1 MKKTPIDY
9 ESWQLQRG
17 QRDNETYICPTEG
30 LCLSTDGKAGQ
41 PFPGWE
47 DGKNRWLV
55 FDLECLEKHS
65 AAFDLCLWEQG
76 NEGEFDMRIM
86 FGILPGVRTTIALP
100 LELLNS
106 QKLFPERNPGCLK
119 LGVFGKPVERGLVYK
134 VALTTTSMH
143 EEQRIKI
150 YGAYLCG
157 EKPEITLLPQP
168 LMDELGQWA
177 KWDWPGKTQ
186 NRAQCNIC
194 LRMDAESPAK
204 TFTDPELDQW
214 GGWKEKPLTKTGY
227 FHAEKADGRWWLA
240 DPEGN
245 AFLSTGVDCV
255 NPGVDTRVDVMR
267 EFIPDPPPRTE
278 EFAPIWSQKGPFEFA
293 NFGIANLIHAFGV
306 NWWEDWAK
314 ISKNYLLEQGFN
326 TIGNWS
332 QPEFIRWANMPYV
345 LPMAGFPGTKDMIFR
360 DFPDVFDPEFAHNSQ
375 IFAQQLT
382 PLAGDRNLIGYFLR
396 NEPEWAFVYDLC
408 IAEELL
414 AHPKPLVSKYA
425 LLDWLRKKYET
436 PENWSAAW
444 GKKFAEFKDVL
455 TPIHRASKLS
465 VQAAA
470 DLKEFSEEMIRRYVT
485 LPSQECR
492 KNAPNHMNL
501 GMRYAYIT
509 DKSLLA
515 GYENFD
521 VFSINSY
528 QISPFEQV
536 EQVGRLLDKPVMIG
550 EFHHGALDRGLS
562 ATGIRGVA
570 SQEERA
576 VAYQYYME
584 QGAASR
590 YFVGAHYFQFNDQ
603 SALGR
608 FDGENYQIGLVDVC
622 MRKYPEIARC
632 IRECHSRIY
641 MVANGQLPSYNK
653 RPEEIPA
660 LHY

>member
-1 MKKTPIDY
+1 MNNLSIPAPLYRDPIYDGPSDPVMIWNRTEKCWWLIY
-9 ESWQLQRG
+9 TQRRSTEVAIGVSNVFGSALGVASSADG
-17 QRDNETYICPTEG
+17 QYWTYRGTIPGLDLNPGHNTFWAPEVVWLNGHYHMYVTYIQGIQFDWDHGYKPSKLAHFISDDQWHWEFESFSQVSERPVIDACVHEIAP
-30 LCLSTDGKAGQ
+30 GQ
-41 PFPGWE
+41 FKMWFKE
-47 DGKNRWLV
+47 DNNTY
-55 FDLECLEKHS
+55 
-65 AAFDLCLWEQG
+65 AAVSDDLC
-76 NEGEFDMRIM
+76 
-86 FGILPGVRTTIALP
+86 
-100 LELLNS
+100 
-106 QKLFPERNPGCLK
+106 
-119 LGVFGKPVERGLVYK
+119 
-134 VALTTTSMH
+134 
-143 EEQRIKI
+143 
-150 YGAYLCG
+150 
-157 EKPEITLLPQP
+157 
-168 LMDELGQWA
+168 
-177 KWDWPGKTQ
+177 
-186 NRAQCNIC
+186 
-194 LRMDAESPAK
+194 
-204 TFTDPELDQW
+204 
-214 GGWKEKPLTKTGY
+214 
-227 FHAEKADGRWWLA
+227 RWWLA

-255 NPGVDTRVDVMR
+255 NPGVETRVDVMR
-267 EFIPDPPPRTE
+267 EFIPDLPPRTE
-278 EFAPIWSQKGPFEFA
+278 EFAQVWSQKGPFEFA
-293 NFGIANLIHAFGV
+293 NFGIANLIHAFGA
-306 NWWEDWAK
+306 NWWESWAK

-375 IFAQQLT
+375 IFAQQLA
-382 PLAGDRNLIGYFLR
+382 PLSGDRNLIGYFLR

-425 LLDWLRKKYET
+425 LMDWLRKKYET

-455 TPIHRASKLS
+455 IPIHRASRLS
-465 VQAAA
+465 AQAAA

-485 LPSQECR
+485 LPSRECR
-492 KNAPNHMNL
+492 KTAPNHMNL

-622 MRKYPEIARC
+622 MRKYPEIARG

-641 MVANGQLPSYNK
+641 MVANGQLPAYSR